1 MSTIETEFNRRFEH
15 WDIAL
20 PPEDVLH
27 RRRGYIAKAGW
38 AIWYLFGSDERGEY
52 LDYYSSHRMT
62 DDTHMRIYADG
73 TTEEL
78 PSIAS
83 FRIVS
88 QDPIEDAR
96 LEAEYF
102 ARNQEVA
109 RMLEEKGFG
118 MTGGEPGGVAINRY
132 LHLNPADE

>member
-1 MSTIETEFNRRFEH
+1 MSAIETQFNKYFQH
-15 WDIAL
+15 WDVSL
-20 PPEDVLH
+20 PADDVSR

-38 AIWYLFGSDERGEY
+38 AIWYLFGLDERGEY

-62 DDTHMRIYADG
+62 DDTHKRIYADG

-88 QDPIEDAR
+88 HDPVEDAR

-118 MTGGEPGGVAINRY
+118 MTGSEPGGVAINRY
-132 LHLNPADE
+132 LHLNPTDE

>member
-1 MSTIETEFNRRFEH
+1 MSAIETEFNKRFQH
-15 WDIAL
+15 WDIQL
-20 PPEDVLH
+20 PREDVEQ

-52 LDYYSSHRMT
+52 LDYYSSHRLT
-62 DDTHMRIYADG
+62 DDTHKRIYADG

-88 QDPIEDAR
+88 HDPVEDAK

-118 MTGGEPGGVAINRY
+118 MTGDEPGGVAINRY
-132 LHLNPADE
+132 LHLNPTDK